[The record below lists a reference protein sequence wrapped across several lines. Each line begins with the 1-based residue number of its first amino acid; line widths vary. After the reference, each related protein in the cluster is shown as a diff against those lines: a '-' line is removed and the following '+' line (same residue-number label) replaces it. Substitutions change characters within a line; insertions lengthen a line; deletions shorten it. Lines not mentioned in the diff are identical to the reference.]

1 MRNKDELKKKS
12 CGCGDNCTCD
22 DHCDC
27 NEEHRCNDN
36 CTCGSECNCNDHC
49 TCGDDCHCTSDNKCS
64 DDCNCGDDCSCHGK
78 EAEYLELAQR
88 IKAEFDNYKR
98 RNADL
103 SSQSFNNGVASTVS
117 KLLPVI
123 DSFKQAK
130 ANIEDEDTLKGLD
143 LLEGLIIKAF
153 NELKVEKID
162 CIGKDFDPNYH
173 NAVLTG
179 EDTSKP
185 DGVILEEYQ
194 QGFKL
199 GDRVIR
205 HSVVKINKLS

>member
-1 MRNKDELKKKS
+1 MGNKDELKKHS
-12 CGCGDNCTCD
+12 CGCGEGCTCGDDCQCNDEHRCNENCTCNSGCHCD

-27 NEEHRCNDN
+27 DSYCYEDD
-36 CTCGSECNCNDHC
+36 CTCKS
-49 TCGDDCHCTSDNKCS
+49 
-64 DDCNCGDDCSCHGK
+64 K
-78 EAEYLELAQR
+78 ESEYLELAQR

-98 RNADL
+98 RNADIA
-103 SSQSFNNGVASTVS
+103 SQSFNNGVASTVT

-130 ANIEDEDTLKGLD
+130 ANIEDDDTLKGLD

-153 NELKVEKID
+153 NELNVEKID
-162 CIGKDFDPNYH
+162 CVGKEFDPNYH

-179 EDTSKP
+179 EDSTKP

-205 HSVVKINKLS
+205 YSVVKINKLS